1 MPQYIKL
8 ILWIGIYL
16 AVSFGIGQLTQSE
29 ISGWYQNLE
38 KPSFNPPNFV
48 FPIVWSILYV
58 MTAIAGWNL
67 WRVAAAKNLKAI
79 FIAYT
84 LMNWAWTPI
93 FFGAHQITLGLV
105 WIIALSLM
113 NLTFIIKAWT
123 PVRLS
128 ALLVTP
134 LLAWTSFASV
144 LSYYIWMLNS

>member
-16 AVSFGIGQLTQSE
+16 AVSFGIGQMTQSE
-29 ISGWYQNLE
+29 ISGWYQDLQ

-48 FPIVWSILYV
+48 FPIVWSILYI

-67 WRVAAAKNLKAI
+67 WRVGASKNLKII
-79 FIAYT
+79 FIIYT
-84 LMNWAWTPI
+84 LMNWSWTPI
-93 FFGAHQITLGLV
+93 FFGMHQLALGFV
-105 WIIALSLM
+105 WIIALSAL
-113 NLTFIIKAWT
+113 NLVFIVKAWQA
-123 PVRLS
+123 VRLS
-128 ALLVTP
+128 AVLVVP

>member
-16 AVSFGIGQLTQSE
+16 AVSFGIGQVTQGE
-29 ISGWYQNLE
+29 ISGWYQDLQ

-48 FPIVWSILYV
+48 FPIVWSVLYI

-67 WRVAAAKNLKAI
+67 WRLSASKNLKII
-79 FIAYT
+79 FFVYT

-93 FFGAHQITLGLV
+93 FFGAHQLALGFI
-105 WIIALSLM
+105 WIVALSTL
-113 NLTFIIKAWT
+113 NLVFIVKAWQV
-123 PVRLS
+123 VRLS
-128 ALLVTP
+128 AVLVIP